1 MKRIHKIESLFS
13 LLLCFLISGNFLMA
27 QKDSTKPKISVN
39 IHHVVVNNS
48 FQYLLIE
55 TKIKVER
62 WKPLKGQVLQLYLDS
77 NNAQNL
83 ITKVQTDSN
92 GKAKAIIP
100 PRLKSIWEANSIHKF
115 IAVTEGT
122 FKEEETTTE
131 SEITKAKILIDT
143 SNVDGARTVNVQ
155 VMKWENGDWAP
166 AKDVDVKIGINR
178 LGGDLKIGEDETYT
192 TDSLGQV
199 AGEFKRDSLPG
210 DKKGNLILVAKV
222 EDNDQLGSL
231 SIEKTVPW
239 GLYVKPVSNFGERAL
254 WAARGKAPVW
264 LMFMAYSI
272 IAAVWGV
279 ILYLI
284 LQIIKISKLGKEV
297 TQKEKLSGA
306 TTIRT
311 ADNTII

>member
-1 MKRIHKIESLFS
+1 MRHILKIKNCL
-13 LLLCFLISGNFLMA
+13 LLLCFLAASDYIIA
-27 QKDSTKPKISVN
+27 QADSTKPEMSVN
-39 IHHVVVNNS
+39 IHHFTINNS
-48 FQYLLIE
+48 LQYLLVE
-55 TKIKVER
+55 TKTKVGKK
-62 WKPLKGQVLQLYLDS
+62 WQPLKSQVLQLYLDS
-77 NNAQNL
+77 NKAENL

-100 PRLKSIWEANSIHKF
+100 SGLKSIWDANSIHKF

-155 VMKWENGDWAP
+155 VMKWENGNWAP

-178 LGGDLKIGEDETYT
+178 LGGNLKIGEEETYT

-239 GLYVKPVSNFGERAL
+239 GLYIKPVSNFGERAL

-272 IAAVWGV
+272 VAAVWGV
-279 ILYLI
+279 IFYLI
-284 LQIIKISKLGKEV
+284 LQIIKIGKLGK
-297 TQKEKLSGA
+297 KEI
-306 TTIRT
+306 T
-311 ADNTII
+311 

>member
-1 MKRIHKIESLFS
+1 MKHILKIKNSL
-13 LLLCFLISGNFLMA
+13 LLLCFLAASDYVIA
-27 QKDSTKPKISVN
+27 QADSTKPEISVI
-39 IHHVVVNNS
+39 IHHFTINNS
-48 FQYLLIE
+48 FQYLLVE
-55 TKIKVER
+55 TKTKVGKK
-62 WKPLKGQVLQLYLDS
+62 WQPLKGQVLQLYLDS
-77 NNAQNL
+77 NKAENL

-100 PRLKSIWEANSIHKF
+100 SGLKSIWDATPIHKF

-155 VMKWENGDWAP
+155 VMKWESGDWAP

-178 LGGDLKIGEDETYT
+178 LGGNLKIGEEETYT

-210 DKKGNLILVAKV
+210 DKTGNLILVAKV

-239 GLYVKPVSNFGERAL
+239 GLYIKPVSNFGERAL

-272 IAAVWGV
+272 VGAVWGV
-279 ILYLI
+279 IFYLI
-284 LQIIKISKLGKEV
+284 LQIIKIGKLGK
-297 TQKEKLSGA
+297 KEIA
-306 TTIRT
+306 
-311 ADNTII
+311 

>member
-1 MKRIHKIESLFS
+1 M
-13 LLLCFLISGNFLMA
+13 
-27 QKDSTKPKISVN
+27 
-39 IHHVVVNNS
+39 

-55 TKIKVER
+55 TKIKVDER

-77 NNAQNL
+77 NKAQNL

-100 PRLKSIWEANSIHKF
+100 PGLKSIWEAKPTHKF

-178 LGGDLKIGEDETYT
+178 LGGNLKIGEEESYT

-199 AGEFKRDSLPG
+199 TGEFKRDSLPG

-239 GLYVKPVSNFGERAL
+239 GLYVKPVTNFGERAL

-279 ILYLI
+279 IFYLI
-284 LQIIKISKLGKEV
+284 LQIIKISKLGNKEM
-297 TQKEKLSGA
+297 TQKEKVIG
-306 TTIRT
+306 
-311 ADNTII
+311 

>member
-1 MKRIHKIESLFS
+1 MKHMHKIKSFF
-13 LLLCFLISGNFLMA
+13 LLLPFLVSGNFVMA
-27 QKDSTKPKISVN
+27 QKDSTKPGISVN
-39 IHHVVVNNS
+39 IHHFAVNNS
-48 FQYLLIE
+48 FQYLMVE
-55 TKIKVER
+55 TKIKVNER

-77 NNAQNL
+77 NKAQNL
-83 ITKVQTDSN
+83 ITKVQTDSD

-100 PRLKSIWEANSIHKF
+100 PELKSIWDANSSTHKF

-143 SNVDGARTVNVQ
+143 SNSDGTRTVNVQ
-155 VMKWENGDWAP
+155 VLKFENDNWVP

-178 LGGDLKIGEDETYT
+178 LGGNLKIGDEETYT
-192 TDSLGQV
+192 TDSLGRV

-210 DKKGNLILVAKV
+210 DKKGDLILVATV

-239 GLYVKPVSNFGERAL
+239 GLYVKPVNNFGERAL

-279 ILYLI
+279 IVYLI
-284 LQIIKISKLGKEV
+284 FQIIKISRLGKEEV
-297 TQKEKLSGA
+297 TQKEKRNRVA
-306 TTIRT
+306 PV
-311 ADNTII
+311 

>member
-27 QKDSTKPKISVN
+27 QKDSTKPEISVN
-39 IHHVVVNNS
+39 IHHFTINNS
-48 FQYLLIE
+48 FQYLLID
-55 TKIKVER
+55 TKIKADKK

-77 NNAQNL
+77 NKAQNL

-100 PRLKSIWEANSIHKF
+100 PGLKSIWDANSTHKF
-115 IAVTEGT
+115 IVVTEGT

-143 SNVDGARTVNVQ
+143 SNIDGARTVNVQ
-155 VMKWENGDWAP
+155 VMKWENSDWIP
-166 AKDVDVKIGINR
+166 AKDVDIKIGINR
-178 LGGDLKIGEDETYT
+178 LGGDLKIGDEETYT
-192 TDSLGQV
+192 TDSLGQA

-254 WAARGKAPVW
+254 WAARGKAPFW

-284 LQIIKISKLGKEV
+284 LQIIKISRLGKKEIN
-297 TQKEKLSGA
+297 QKVNIDSTVSILKQ
-306 TTIRT
+306 
-311 ADNTII
+311 

>member
-1 MKRIHKIESLFS
+1 MHKIKSFF
-13 LLLCFLISGNFLMA
+13 LLSLCFLVSGNFVMA
-27 QKDSTKPKISVN
+27 QKDSTKPEISVN
-39 IHHVVVNNS
+39 IHHFVVNNS
-48 FQYLLIE
+48 FQYLIIE
-55 TKIKVER
+55 TKMKIDGR
-62 WKPLKGQVLQLYLDS
+62 WKPLKDQVLQLYLDS
-77 NNAQNL
+77 NKAENL
-83 ITKVQTDSN
+83 ITKVQTDSD

-100 PRLKSIWEANSIHKF
+100 PGLKSIWDANSSTHKF

-122 FKEEETTTE
+122 FKEEETITE

-143 SNVDGARTVNVQ
+143 SNSDGTRTVNVQ
-155 VMKWENGDWAP
+155 VLKFENDNWVP

-178 LGGDLKIGEDETYT
+178 LGGNLKIGDEETYT
-192 TDSLGQV
+192 TDSMGRV

-222 EDNDQLGSL
+222 EDNDQFGSL

-279 ILYLI
+279 IVYLI
-284 LQIIKISKLGKEV
+284 IQIIKISKLGKEEV
-297 TQKEKLSGA
+297 TQKEKMNRVA
-306 TTIRT
+306 PV
-311 ADNTII
+311 

>member
-1 MKRIHKIESLFS
+1 MKHIHKMRNGFL
-13 LLLCFLISGNFLMA
+13 LLLCFLVVGNFVFA
-27 QKDSTKPKISVN
+27 QSDSTKPEITVN
-39 IHHVVVNNS
+39 IHHFIINNS

-55 TKIKVER
+55 TKMKVDKK

-77 NNAQNL
+77 NKAQNL

-92 GKAKAIIP
+92 GKARAIIP
-100 PRLKSIWEANSIHKF
+100 PGLKSIWDANSIHKF

-155 VMKWENGDWAP
+155 VMKWENSDWSR
-166 AKDVDVKIGINR
+166 AKGVDVKIGISR
-178 LGGDLKIGEDETYT
+178 LGGDLKIGDEEIYT

-210 DKKGNLILVAKV
+210 DLRGNLILVAKV

-239 GLYVKPVSNFGERAL
+239 GWYVKPVSNFGERAL

-279 ILYLI
+279 IVYLI
-284 LQIIKISKLGKEV
+284 LQIIKIRKLGKGNI
-297 TQKEKLSGA
+297 TRQQKENKVV
-306 TTIRT
+306 TT
-311 ADNTII
+311 